1 MGKQWNRWA
10 KGRVYQVY
18 DEEMIR
24 MTQENTART
33 IEHCL
38 TATNAEL
45 KAIMQS
51 SKEPNLLRIV
61 AGTLL
66 REYEYGQFRDTN
78 RLLDRVIGK
87 ATQKIEVFA
96 TAQVENKRVDFETF
110 CKRAGYAVPYELQ
123 IEMMRFGVFSDGAK
137 LILGSRGYG
146 KTDYVVILGVAYSLY
161 LDWLDAGEDKR
172 TPELTY
178 LLITK
183 SDERNASIVTEVGKA
198 AAANGVPFEKQSGS
212 KLRVQGLPGKDHSL
226 SALTIGSS
234 AFRGRHPKRIIMD
247 DPVTEED
254 SSEATRRRV
263 QRVYNEVSKLTG
275 NILIIGQPVHKF
287 DLYETLR
294 PFLDKMEV
302 PHGSI
307 PQLDHDLEAQRLA
320 GVSEESIQASYFL
333 KVVSEAGNPLENVQ
347 FIEKFPTTSSVAFI
361 DPSFEGGDFTA
372 MTVVTSYFDGVAI
385 YGKCWKRAWFNC
397 VDEIQEVVTTKGVQR
412 ICFETNSLGEQPIVL
427 LRELLEGVGVVGKKS
442 LGNKHARI
450 MAAGPFSKSIFLAKE
465 SHPIYIAQ
473 IVKYEYGAKNDD
485 APDSLAS
492 ALEWIGLIRGKA

>member
-1 MGKQWNRWA
+1 MAKRWNEYASGK
-10 KGRVYQVY
+10 VYQVY
-18 DEEMIR
+18 TEEMIR

-38 TATNAEL
+38 TATRKEL
-45 KAIMQS
+45 VQITHDE
-51 SKEPNLLRIV
+51 KEPTLLRVV
-61 AGTLL
+61 AQTLL
-66 REYEYGQFRDTN
+66 REQEFGQFRDTN

-87 ATQKIEVFA
+87 ATQKLEVFA
-96 TAQVENKRVDFETF
+96 TAQVSPSLVDFKEF
-110 CKRAGYAVPYELQ
+110 CKRAGYEDPYEKQ
-123 IEMMRFGVFSDGAK
+123 IEMMKFGVFKEGARM
-137 LILGSRGYG
+137 ILGSRGYG
-146 KTDYVVILGVAYSLY
+146 KTDYVVILGMAYRLY
-161 LDWLDAGEDKR
+161 LDWFEANAERR
-172 TPELTY
+172 TPEYTF

-183 SDERNASIVTEVGKA
+183 SDERNASILSEVGKA
-198 AAANGVPFEKQSGS
+198 AAANGVTFSKQSAS
-212 KLRVQGLPGKDHSL
+212 VLRVSGLKGKDHSV
-226 SALTIGSS
+226 SALTIGS
-234 AFRGRHPKRIIMD
+234 AAIRGRHPKAVIFD

-254 SSEATRRRV
+254 VSEATRRRV

-275 NILIIGQPVHKF
+275 NILIIGQPVHKH

-294 PFLDKMEV
+294 PFLSKIEV

-333 KVVSEAGNPLENVQ
+333 KVISENGNPLENVQ
-347 FIEKFPTTSSVAFI
+347 FIDQFTPGNCVAFV

-372 MTVVTSYFDGVAI
+372 MTVIKSHFDGVAV

-397 VDEIQEVVTTKGVQR
+397 VDEIQAVIREMGVQR
-412 ICFETNSLGEQPIVL
+412 LCFETNSLGEQPVVL
-427 LRELLEGVGVVGKKS
+427 LRELIDGCGIVGKKS

-450 MAAGPFSKSIFLAKE
+450 MAAGPFSKSIFLAKN
-465 SHPIYIAQ
+465 SDRTYIDQ
-473 IVKYEYGAKNDD
+473 TIKYEYGAKNDD